1 MLEAEDAIPM
11 MRPLTAKE
19 KEFDYFLEICGGF
32 LMTGGQDVSPSVYH
46 AKKEAWC
53 GSCCELRDE
62 MEQYILKG
70 AVDRDKSVLGIC
82 RGIQFTS
89 LSWAFN
95 GIRNFLMRQM
105 KTAER

>member
-11 MRPLTAKE
+11 MLPLTAKE
-19 KEFDYFLEICGGF
+19 KELDYFLEICGGF

-95 GIRNFLMRQM
+95 GIWNFLMRQM

>member
-1 MLEAEDAIPM
+1 MCLHLFIM
-11 MRPLTAKE
+11 QKRKH
-19 KEFDYFLEICGGF
+19 G
-32 LMTGGQDVSPSVYH
+32 VV
-46 AKKEAWC
+46 
-53 GSCCELRDE
+53 RV
-62 MEQYILKG
+62 ILKG

-82 RGIQFTS
+82 RGIQFMS

>member
-11 MRPLTAKE
+11 MLPLTAKD
-19 KEFDYFLEICGGF
+19 KELDYFLEICGGF

-70 AVDRDKSVLGIC
+70 AVDRDKFVVGSQWHPEFSYETDENSRKI
-82 RGIQFTS
+82 IN
-89 LSWAFN
+89 AFVDS
-95 GIRNFLMRQM
+95 I
-105 KTAER
+105 

>member
-1 MLEAEDAIPM
+1 MMLS
-11 MRPLTAKE
+11 LTAKE
-19 KEFDYFLEICGGF
+19 KELDYFLEICGGF
-32 LMTGGQDVSPSVYH
+32 LMTGGQDVSPSVY
-46 AKKEAWC
+46 
-53 GSCCELRDE
+53 DE

-82 RGIQFTS
+82 RGIQFMS